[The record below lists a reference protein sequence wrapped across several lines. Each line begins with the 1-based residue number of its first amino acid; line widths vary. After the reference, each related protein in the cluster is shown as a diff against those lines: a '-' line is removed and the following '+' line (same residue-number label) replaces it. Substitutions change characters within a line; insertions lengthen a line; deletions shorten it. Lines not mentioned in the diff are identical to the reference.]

1 MDAWGVNQLDVKLI
15 LNSNITLMALL
26 LMLINLIGLVLRRI
40 REQNFR
46 KLLYEMWG

>member
-1 MDAWGVNQLDVKLI
+1 MEAWGVNQLNVKLI

-46 KLLYEMWG
+46 KLLDEMWS